1 MAASKS
7 ALLRTSYGI
16 FRSPQAVVGYR
27 TSSLSCRNVAHSVSR
42 TLPLSNRLLSFS
54 SNLQGSRTLH
64 HHCGN
69 RYTYTTHR
77 RTWTARPARWYSSTG
92 SGASGGGGGGAS
104 RGGGAGGGG
113 KGFFQN
119 FFDNLKK
126 GVEKN
131 QEIQESLKG
140 FHEEREKLHQSY
152 VMQQVKLKF
161 AAAVEKIGALGQK
174 GAEGWRVVKD
184 TSSKVLYLYLYP
196 RTDAIQ
202 FVLNVC
208 DSASAV
214 WQC

>member
-7 ALLRTSYGI
+7 ALLRQSYCI
-16 FRSPQAVVGYR
+16 FRTPKAVVGYR
-27 TSSLSCRNVAHSVSR
+27 TSSVSCRNFVVQSVSR
-42 TLPLSNRLLSFS
+42 TLPPSNRLLSLS

-69 RYTYTTHR
+69 RYSYTTHHG
-77 RTWTARPARWYSSTG
+77 TWTSRPVRWYSSTNQG
-92 SGASGGGGGGAS
+92 GGASGGGGGAS
-104 RGGGAGGGG
+104 GEGGAGGGR

-161 AAAVEKIGALGQK
+161 AAAVEKMRVLSQK
-174 GAEGWRVVKD
+174 GMEGWRVVKD
-184 TSSKVLYLYLYP
+184 TSSKVLLLSM
-196 RTDAIQ
+196 DG
-202 FVLNVC
+202 
-208 DSASAV
+208 
-214 WQC
+214 